1 MTPTVLNT
9 IINEVENKIPVVTDL
24 PKKTDYDE
32 NILETEGNYFPSSNY
47 NKFTSHT
54 LDAKIKP
61 KELANKSDIS
71 NLAKN
76 SDL

>member
-1 MTPTVLNT
+1 MTTTILNT

-32 NILETEGNYFPSSNY
+32 NILETEGNYFPTSHY
-47 NKFTSHT
+47 NKFTSHI

-61 KELANKSDIS
+61 NELAKKI
-71 NLAKN
+71 
-76 SDL
+76 